1 MQRAT
6 ATQKEK
12 EHQLCFRRTSVRVLA
27 INSLENFQHYSRKMQ
42 IYLFLPAV
50 RRDSSSSEITP
61 LGTEL
66 FSKKNSVT
74 LKQPGFHKIFFPVS
88 GWDKNSLPHKPRLTM
103 GMVPEELPCLDT
115 AAWYLAS
122 LSFIDV
128 SDKRGMSRFFL
139 VSALSGLSP
148 GLVSTRYPGKKK
160 NQPNMNN
167 G

>member
-6 ATQKEK
+6 DTQKEK
-12 EHQLCFRRTSVRVLA
+12 ECQLCFRRTSVRVSA

-42 IYLFLPAV
+42 IHFFLPAV
-50 RRDSSSSEITP
+50 CRDSSSSETTP
-61 LGTEL
+61 MGTGL
-66 FSKKNSVT
+66 FFKGNGIA
-74 LKQPGFHKIFFPVS
+74 LKQPGFCKIFFPVS

-103 GMVPEELPCLDT
+103 GVMPEELACLDT

-148 GLVSTRYPGKKK
+148 GLLSTRYPAKK
-160 NQPNMNN
+160 NPSMNN
-167 G
+167 Q